1 MKKSSVYD
9 CSIIE
14 LPLNHREKGN
24 LTAVENGKNVPFNV
38 RRVYYLY
45 DVPAG
50 ESRGGHAHK
59 DLRQFIVAAS
69 GSFNVVLSDGK
80 VKRTVTLNRPF
91 YGLLVVPGIWRELD
105 DFSSGSAC
113 VVLASHEYDE
123 NDYIREYEEYL
134 EWKNSV

>member
-1 MKKSSVYD
+1 
-9 CSIIE
+9 

-24 LTAVENGKNVPFNV
+24 LTAVENGKDVPFDV

-59 DLRQFIVAAS
+59 ELRQFIIAAS

-113 VVLASHEYDE
+113 VVLASREYDE
-123 NDYIREYEEYL
+123 NDYIRKYEEYW